1 MATNQKIAGK
11 GRNGSHSLSKT
22 LFIRGCQCHKSLWLK
37 KYKPEWQDEESTEA
51 TARFASGNE
60 VGELARDLFP
70 GGVLI
75 PFEEDGER
83 VPLEDQLRRTKEA
96 MEGGAKVIYEA
107 AFQHDGIFVK
117 VDLLRKRA
125 KGWDLHEV
133 KAGTSVK
140 DVYLLDSALQYF
152 VLVGA
157 GVPLGKVYVVHVNT
171 AYVRDG
177 DVDLDSLLT
186 CQNVTNGVKGLQA
199 EVRSATQKMRAAL
212 AQKKAPSIDIGP
224 HCFEPYGC
232 DFQGHCWGHI
242 PEDSVFDLR
251 GRGVDQFALYSKGIV
266 RQADIPLDLLKGK
279 QKQQVKAT
287 LRREDH
293 VDRKVIQAF
302 LAQLHYP
309 LYFLDFETFMSAVPP
324 FDGTSPYQQI
334 PFQYSLHHQKRKG
347 GKVHH
352 VEFLAA
358 PGEDP
363 RKALL
368 KSLLAAI
375 PDGACVLAYN
385 SAFEAR
391 VLKDLAARYKGHR
404 ARVNRIVAN
413 MRDLMV
419 PFRTRACYKWEMKG
433 GYSIKNVLPAL
444 VPELSYSGLEIANG
458 GAAMEAYHEMCA
470 VKDQPEE
477 LAAVRGALLEY
488 CKLDTLAM
496 VRILEKLYQLA
507 S

>member
-1 MATNQKIAGK
+1 MAKKKEAGQ
-11 GRNGSHSLSKT
+11 RGSHTAALSKT
-22 LFIRGCQCHKSLWLK
+22 LFVRGCQCHKSLWLQK
-37 KYKPEWQDEESTEA
+37 FKPELKDEESPET
-51 TARFASGNE
+51 TARFAGGNMI
-60 VGELARDLFP
+60 GELARDLFP

-117 VDLLRKRA
+117 VDLLRKRV
-125 KGWDLHEV
+125 KGWELYEA

-152 VLVGA
+152 VLAGA
-157 GVPLGKVYVVHVNT
+157 GVPLGKAYVVHVNT
-171 AYVRDG
+171 EYVREG
-177 DVDLDSLLT
+177 DVDLGSLLT
-186 CQNVTNGVKGLQA
+186 CQNVTKEVKGLQA
-199 EVRSATQKMRAAL
+199 EVRNSTQKMRAAL
-212 AQKKAPSIDIGP
+212 AQKKVPSIDIGP
-224 HCFEPYGC
+224 HCFEPYEC

-251 GRGVDQFALYSKGIV
+251 GRGVDQFALYYQGIV
-266 RQADIPLDLLKGK
+266 SQADIPLDLLQGK
-279 QKQQVKAT
+279 QKQQVQAT
-287 LRREDH
+287 LRQEDH
-293 VDRKVIQAF
+293 VDRKAIRAF
-302 LAQLHYP
+302 LNQLSYP
-309 LYFLDFETFMSAVPP
+309 LYFLDFETFISAVPP

-334 PFQYSLHHQKRKG
+334 PFQYSLHYQKRRG
-347 GKVHH
+347 GKIHH
-352 VEFLAA
+352 VEFLAV

-375 PDGACVLAYN
+375 PDGSCVLAYN
-385 SAFEAR
+385 SAFENR
-391 VLKDLAARYKGHR
+391 VLKDLAGRYKGHR

-419 PFRTRACYKWEMKG
+419 PFNTRACYKWEMKG

-444 VPELSYSGLEIANG
+444 VPELSYSGLKIANG

-470 VKDQPEE
+470 VKDKPEE